1 MVYGHPGEQGHRG
14 EHPHLGSYGQHRRR
28 GGIVSWLERRGLR
41 RPLLGLGLTGA
52 GAAAAVLAVVVGIG
66 QASGT
71 PACAAVLTGN
81 ALAAQ
86 AGGTVTGIATHYVLQ
101 GLPNCS
107 YPNPPADQLFVALS
121 PSEYANAGG
130 CGGYLEVTGPDGSVR
145 VKVIDQCPECAT
157 GHIDLSETAFAR
169 LAPLSAG
176 LINVHYTY
184 LSDPA
189 LPGPISI
196 EVKDGSSQYWLALLA
211 DNTGNPLTSVQVRTS
226 SGWQSLQL
234 ANYNFWIAQ
243 SGAGPGP
250 FTVRL
255 TDNQGNATTVSGIS
269 LSPGSTEGT
278 GTYMYGAGSNPAPP
292 TSAPPAAPSSAP
304 ASSAPASAP
313 RTSRPTPPATI
324 AAFPGGTA
332 SVSPSAL
339 VSRSPSASP
348 SPSVRR
354 SRPRATSTPRPRAT
368 TASPALT
375 AVAAAAPAASATC
388 G

>member
-1 MVYGHPGEQGHRG
+1 MVYGHPGDQGRRA
-14 EHPHLGSYGQHRRR
+14 EHPHRGGSGRGRRR
-28 GGIVSWLERRGLR
+28 GIVAWLERRGPR

-52 GAAAAVLAVVVGIG
+52 GAAAVVLAVVVGIG

-71 PACAAVLTGN
+71 PACAAVLNPDG
-81 ALAAQ
+81 LAAEGAQ

-107 YPNPPADQLFVALS
+107 YPSPPGDQLFVALS
-121 PSEYANAGG
+121 PAEYASAGG

-184 LSDPA
+184 LADPA
-189 LPGPISI
+189 LPGPVSI

-211 DNTGNPLTSVQVRTS
+211 DNTGNPLTSVQVQTS
-226 SGWQSLQL
+226 GGWQSLQQ
-234 ANYNFWIAQ
+234 ANYNYWIAQ

-255 TDNQGNATTVSGIS
+255 TDNLGNVATVSGVN
-269 LSPGSTEGT
+269 LSPGSTQVT
-278 GTYMYGAGSNPAPP
+278 GTYMYGAGSGPAPATSAPAAATPAPP
-292 TSAPPAAPSSAP
+292 TAQQPVPSATGSASRAAA
-304 ASSAPASAP
+304 
-313 RTSRPTPPATI
+313 
-324 AAFPGGTA
+324 
-332 SVSPSAL
+332 SPSAMI
-339 VSRSPSASP
+339 SASPSKSPSPSASP
-348 SPSVRR
+348 RR
-354 SRPRATSTPRPRAT
+354 HRPGATARPRLHAM
-368 TASPALT
+368 TAGPPQSL
-375 AVAAAAPAASATC
+375 AAALPAVSATC